1 MTLREVCGMTEWN
14 AMTYEGKDTALRV
27 MREEAN
33 RMFALAEAPG
43 AWEAPT
49 ACESW
54 QVKDVIGHLVDTME
68 GYFRGFEGARAGA
81 PDPGAHCL
89 GVMHELAGQSAM
101 AFHDLSQQEL
111 MDRARADLDKL
122 VGILDPLTAEE
133 WTGFLVPHS
142 FMGPLPAF
150 FYAGGQLMDYGVHT
164 WDIRQGTGQAHGIS
178 GDVADLLVPFMFVVW
193 QYTIRPDAD
202 LTPFTIGITVS
213 GRNAGQY
220 RVSISG
226 DGMQYEQGSID
237 DLSTVI
243 DFDAGSFVLTAFG
256 RINGGSVR
264 GDEALADRFL
274 NLFFRI

>member
-1 MTLREVCGMTEWN
+1 MSDWN

-27 MREEAN
+27 MREEGE
-33 RMFALAEAPG
+33 RMFALAEQPG
-43 AWEAPT
+43 AWDAPT

-68 GYFRGFEGARAGA
+68 DYFKGFEGARAGA
-81 PDPGAHCL
+81 PDPGAKGL
-89 GVMHELAGQSAM
+89 IVMHEQAGGSAM
-101 AFHDLSQQEL
+101 AFRDLSQQEL
-111 MDRARADLDKL
+111 MDRARTDLDKL
-122 VGILDPLTAEE
+122 VGILEPLTAEE
-133 WTGFLVPHS
+133 WTGFLVPHN

-164 WDIRQGTGQAHGIS
+164 WDIKQGTGRAHGIS

-193 QYTIRPDAD
+193 QYTIKPDAD

-226 DGMQYEQGSID
+226 DGMQYEQGSVD
-237 DLSTVI
+237 DLPAVI

>member
-1 MTLREVCGMTEWN
+1 MSDWN

-27 MREEAN
+27 MREEAE
-33 RMFALAEAPG
+33 RMFALAEKPG

-54 QVKDVIGHLVDTME
+54 KVKDVIGHLVDTME
-68 GYFRGFEGARAGA
+68 GYFKGFEGARAGA
-81 PDPGAHCL
+81 PDPGAKGL
-89 GVMHELAGQSAM
+89 GVMHDLAGQSAM
-101 AFHDLSQQEL
+101 SFHDLSQQEL
-111 MDRARADLDKL
+111 MDRARTDLDKL
-122 VGILDPLTAEE
+122 VGILEPLTAEE
-133 WTGFLVPHS
+133 WTGFLVPHN

-164 WDIRQGTGQAHGIS
+164 WDIKQGTGQAHGIT

-193 QYTIRPDAD
+193 QYTIKPDAD
-202 LTPFTIGITVS
+202 LTPFTIGIRIS
-213 GRNAGQY
+213 GRNAADY

-226 DGMQYEQGSID
+226 DGMQYEQGSVD
-237 DLSTVI
+237 DLPAVI